1 MERRRR
7 QQPIPPPP
15 PPAPPARAR
24 VRGVGPVM
32 REEDFLVPP
41 DYDRPNRMG
50 LIPGGA
56 GTQSVPNYFERD
68 DLKPQTQEMNSQN
81 RQGEYFDEVRRRAA
95 APRRLKAGGP
105 VKAPSRVVRSK
116 VKGKVK

>member
-50 LIPGGA
+50 LIPGGP
-56 GTQSVPNYFERD
+56 GTQSIPNYFARED
-68 DLKPQTQEMNSQN
+68 FTPQTLEMNSQN
-81 RQGEYFDEVRRRAA
+81 RQGEYFDEVRRRTA

-105 VKAPSRVVRSK
+105 VKIDGCAVRGK
-116 VKGKVK
+116 TKGKMT